1 MALVG
6 LRALPAPLYHLLR
19 LVYLD
24 LPLFIDRVLHGL
36 TPNRQGYFA
45 GIILRDMVKIGRE
58 GEASFFIPDSVVA
71 LKRLG

>member
-19 LVYLD
+19 LIYLD
-24 LPLFIDRVLHGL
+24 LPLFVDRVLHGL
-36 TPNRQGYFA
+36 SPNRQGYFA
-45 GIILRDMVKIGRE
+45 GIILRDMVKIGGG
-58 GEASFFIPDSVVA
+58 GEATSSSPIRLIA